1 MRKLQ
6 EGPADRIWREKLDA
20 CISAPEA
27 IVLLVLLA
35 AIAAGALVGS

>member
-1 MRKLQ
+1 MRKPQ

-27 IVLLVLLA
+27 IVLLLLLA
-35 AIAAGALVGS
+35 VMAAGVLVGS